1 MTTGATKLG
10 NTMTNI
16 LTVQASVGGREQE
29 IKAMQTVM
37 STNSLQIS
45 SNLAD
50 LTSTNMVS
58 TISQFTQLQNALTG
72 AQKAFVQLQNL
83 SLFQYIN
90 P

>member
-1 MTTGATKLG
+1 
-10 NTMTNI
+10 MTNV

-29 IKAMQTVM
+29 IKAMQAVNQ
-37 STNSLQIS
+37 TNTLQVS

-50 LTSTNMVS
+50 LTSTNMVA
-58 TISQFTQLQNALTG
+58 TISQFLQMQNALTG
-72 AQKAFVQLQNL
+72 SQKAYAQLQNL